1 MPKQE
6 RMAQL
11 SRPFQIALVAVVL
24 FAGVWL
30 FALQGRST
38 STSTGGSGSSA
49 AVSTSA
55 PATSTP
61 AVTAKAQHSS
71 SSKAAGATTRS
82 GHGSGSSLGALSRP
96 INLAHH
102 AAAVSAQH
110 EAQIAAKSAQASNE
124 APAQT
129 ASEPTH
135 APAASATAAAPAT
148 RAATKA
154 ATKAVVKTSTKTAVS
169 PAHKSAAAPSTKSA
183 ASTLSGQRA
192 VEADLAKGDVVVLLF
207 WNPAGADDVAVHAA
221 LQPLASAHNR
231 KIAVQ
236 YALASQ
242 VATFGSITRGVQ
254 VFATPTV
261 LVIDKRG
268 QTTVLTGVQDTFS
281 IEQAIAEA
289 RSS

>member
-1 MPKQE
+1 
-6 RMAQL
+6 MAQL
-11 SRPFQIALVAVVL
+11 SRPFQVALVAVVL

-38 STSTGGSGSSA
+38 STSGSGSSA
-49 AVSTSA
+49 AVPASA
-55 PATSTP
+55 PSTSTP
-61 AVTAKAQHSS
+61 AVTAKVQRSS
-71 SSKAAGATTRS
+71 SSKAPGATTHAS
-82 GHGSGSSLGALSRP
+82 HGSGSSLGGLSHA
-96 INLAHH
+96 IDQAHH
-102 AAAVSAQH
+102 AAAISAQH
-110 EAQIAAKSAQASNE
+110 ETKIAVKSAQASDE
-124 APAQT
+124 APTHTSSA
-129 ASEPTH
+129 PTH
-135 APAASATAAAPAT
+135 APATSATAAAPAT
-148 RAATKA
+148 KA
-154 ATKAVVKTSTKTAVS
+154 AAKAVVKTSTRPAVS
-169 PAHKSAAAPSTKSA
+169 PAHKSVAAPATKSA

-221 LQPLASAHNR
+221 LQPLADARNR
-231 KIAVQ
+231 KVAVQ

-254 VFATPTV
+254 VFATPTI

>member
-38 STSTGGSGSSA
+38 STSSSGSGSSA
-49 AVSTSA
+49 PVTTSA
-55 PATSTP
+55 PSTSTP

-71 SSKAAGATTRS
+71 SSKATGTTTHAS
-82 GHGSGSSLGALSRP
+82 HGSGSSLGALSRP

-110 EAQIAAKSAQASNE
+110 EAQIAVKSAQASNE
-124 APAQT
+124 ASSA
-129 ASEPTH
+129 PTH
-135 APAASATAAAPAT
+135 APAASATAAAP
-148 RAATKA
+148 

-169 PAHKSAAAPSTKSA
+169 PAHKSVAAPSTKA
-183 ASTLSGQRA
+183 PAGTLSGQRA

-281 IEQAIAEA
+281 VEQAIAEA

>member
-1 MPKQE
+1 
-6 RMAQL
+6 MAQL

-24 FAGVWL
+24 LAGVWL

-38 STSTGGSGSSA
+38 STSGSGSSA
-49 AVSTSA
+49 PVSTSA
-55 PATSTP
+55 LATSTP
-61 AVTAKAQHSS
+61 TVTAKARHSS
-71 SSKAAGATTRS
+71 SSRSTGAATHAS
-82 GHGSGSSLGALSRP
+82 HGSGSSLGGLS
-96 INLAHH
+96 H
-102 AAAVSAQH
+102 AIDQARRAATISEQH
-110 EAQIAAKSAQASNE
+110 EAQIAAKSAQAFNE
-124 APAQT
+124 APAH
-129 ASEPTH
+129 ASGAPTH

-148 RAATKA
+148 KA
-154 ATKAVVKTSTKTAVS
+154 ATKAVVKASTKATVT
-169 PAHKSAAAPSTKSA
+169 PARKSAGAPSTKSA
-183 ASTLSGQRA
+183 ASTLGGQRT

-221 LQPLASAHNR
+221 LQPLANAHNR
-231 KIAVQ
+231 KVAVQ

-242 VATFGSITRGVQ
+242 VASFGSITRGVQ
-254 VFATPTV
+254 VFATPTI